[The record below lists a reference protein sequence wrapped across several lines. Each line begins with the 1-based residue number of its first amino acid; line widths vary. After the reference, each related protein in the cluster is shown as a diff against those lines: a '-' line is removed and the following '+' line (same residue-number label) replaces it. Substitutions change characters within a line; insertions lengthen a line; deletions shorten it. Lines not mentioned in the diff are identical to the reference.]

1 MLNVDQS
8 QRRDIDV
15 TMDNRLTLSID
26 KANIEDNPYVYV
38 PDTFI
43 GNNWFKQ
50 GNNIVK
56 LNLAEQDSLIFIGKV
71 LTKLSQKD
79 ITKIIV
85 EFDYDISNVSINYPI
100 LSNISLT
107 CMDMTNYML
116 VENILTVQ
124 GHIEVDCSLFNFSSN
139 VVNTAISEQGFKVG
153 INFNGNKSNATVK
166 LSNVTIKFEY
176 ANKLGSESDSVVNRL
191 EPQIDFW
198 RDGDEL
204 ILQIGDDASGKGM
217 DRGGSTIDT
226 YTKEEIDNKLDLK
239 VNTEA
244 GKGLSSNDYTLTEKT
259 KLGTIENNANY
270 YIHPS
275 NHNSSIITETS
286 ALTNLGTDENA
297 TQHAINVAIDNKIGN
312 NNYMTKAD
320 YEADMSAQDETSIF
334 LRELDNLIIAITG
347 RGDL

>member
-15 TMDNRLTLSID
+15 TLDNRLTLNID
-26 KANIEDNPYVYV
+26 KGNIEDNPYVYV

-79 ITKIIV
+79 ITNIIV

-139 VVNTAISEQGFKVG
+139 VINTAISEQGFKVG
-153 INFNGNKSNATVK
+153 INFTGNKSNATLK

-191 EPQIDFW
+191 EPQIDFY
-198 RDGDEL
+198 RDDDGDL
-204 ILQIGDDASGKGM
+204 ILQIGDDATG
-217 DRGGSTIDT
+217 RGIDHSKDIDT
-226 YTKEEIDNKLDLK
+226 YSKAEIDNKLAGK
-239 VNTEA
+239 VNVEI

-270 YIHPS
+270 YVHPS

-286 ALTNLGTDENA
+286 ALTNLGTDGNA
-297 TQHAINVAIDNKIGN
+297 TQHAINVAIDNKIGD
-312 NNYMTKAD
+312 YMTKAD

-334 LRELDNLIIAITG
+334 LRELDNLIVAITG